1 MVHYCHCTWTA
12 FVWIPERNLYCLRFG
27 YRCHPYFYYCCYWW
41 QPFCNREHCEAAL
54 VIDSVSS
61 HTDSFRPRSG
71 YHRKARERVF
81 GKRERTTVYSKPKVK
96 IHLSVPFACPSGSA
110 FFWKVPYFFFPEF
123 ELFLKWDRS
132 NPDLRYC
139 DDRTSMSLS
148 SRKHLDIMDGS
159 FSHALQKF
167 ISAYKKDT
175 PTNLRI
181 IDVYLAYILLTGIFQ
196 FIYMIAVGTYP
207 YNAFLAGF
215 ISTVGSFVLAGNVEH
230 TGWSS
235 QLTNWTF
242 LFLTVNMR
250 IQTNAQNKDS
260 FKTISPE
267 R

>member
-110 FFWKVPYFFFPEF
+110 FFERCPTFSSLNSSFSLNGIDQTPICDTAMIARRCPFPAESTSTLWT
-123 ELFLKWDRS
+123 EVSVMRCRNSSLPTKRI
-132 NPDLRYC
+132 PQ
-139 DDRTSMSLS
+139 RTSELLTYTW
-148 SRKHLDIMDGS
+148 HTFCWLGS
-159 FSHALQKF
+159 FSSSIWSLSAL
-167 ISAYKKDT
+167 
-175 PTNLRI
+175 
-181 IDVYLAYILLTGIFQ
+181 ILITRSWRALSR
-196 FIYMIAVGTYP
+196 P
-207 YNAFLAGF
+207 
-215 ISTVGSFVLAGNVEH
+215 
-230 TGWSS
+230 
-235 QLTNWTF
+235 
-242 LFLTVNMR
+242 
-250 IQTNAQNKDS
+250 
-260 FKTISPE
+260 
-267 R
+267 